1 MKLTAQ
7 KALPH
12 PANFMITRSIALIM
26 KLAADSEIENAAN
39 FMIDGDSAGGKRT
52 RAGCVDVG
60 GKV

>member
-1 MKLTAQ
+1 
-7 KALPH
+7 
-12 PANFMITRSIALIM
+12 M

-39 FMIDGDSAGGKRT
+39 FMIDGDSAEGKRT

>member
-1 MKLTAQ
+1 
-7 KALPH
+7 
-12 PANFMITRSIALIM
+12 M

-39 FMIDGDSAGGKRT
+39 FMIDGDSGDARGTARGGKRT